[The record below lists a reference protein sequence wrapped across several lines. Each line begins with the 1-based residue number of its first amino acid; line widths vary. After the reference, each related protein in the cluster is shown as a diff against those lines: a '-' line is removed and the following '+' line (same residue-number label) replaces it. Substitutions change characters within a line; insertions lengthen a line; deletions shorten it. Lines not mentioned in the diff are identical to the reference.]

1 MMDESKFIQPPQI
14 AQLGAIDLGTPNL
27 RKSLEF
33 FRDLLGMEVT
43 HETEDRAYLRC
54 YQELQHHS
62 LILTQTPEA
71 VARSYSFRTQRPED
85 VERFYEKFLR
95 EELEVLELPAGHQQG
110 RGTAIRFLWPG
121 AGHPIE
127 LYYDIEKPL
136 ADESIRSL
144 LPSNS
149 SRRRGLGVRR
159 IDHYN
164 MQTNP
169 GAVAQAE
176 RWAREN
182 LGLKRREF
190 IRGVDSD
197 DLLVSWMSN
206 TFQGHDVAIGGSVYE
221 ESAQLH
227 HVAFNLE
234 NFHDMLTAAETL
246 RDSGIEIFGGPGK
259 HGIGQAMYLYVRD
272 PGSGHRIELYSG
284 GYQIMEPDWEPIEWP
299 LDLSQPGITFF
310 GDPVVMAPGEPFAS
324 TTPSAGL
331 DPAKGVSVMA

>member
-1 MMDESKFIQPPQI
+1 MDETKFIQPPQI
-14 AQLGAIDLGTPNL
+14 GQLGAIDLGTPNL
-27 RKSLEF
+27 EKSLWF

-43 HETEDRAYLRC
+43 YETDDQVYLRS

-62 LILTQTPEA
+62 LILTRTVEPI
-71 VARSYSFRTQRPED
+71 VRSYSFRTQRPED
-85 VERFYEKFLR
+85 VERLYDRFVR
-95 EELEVLELPAGHQQG
+95 DELEVIELPSGHQQG

-121 AGHPIE
+121 AGHPLE

-136 ADESIRSL
+136 AEESIRSH

-164 MQTNP
+164 MQTAP
-169 GAVAQAE
+169 GAVVRAE
-176 RWAREN
+176 KWAREN

-190 IRGVDSD
+190 IRGVDSN

-206 TFQGHDVAIGGSVYE
+206 TFQSHDVAIGGSVYE
-221 ESAQLH
+221 EAAQLH

-234 NFHDMLTAAETL
+234 NFHDMFTAAETL
-246 RDSGIEIFGGPGK
+246 RDLGIEIFGGPGK

-324 TTPSAGL
+324 TTPSEGL
-331 DPAKGVSVMA
+331 HIAHRASTVS